1 MTLGEPWDPCDF
13 IREAAKRGHPHN
25 FFDGI
30 SPVLKSAIDASV
42 SQSKAAL
49 VQHRTEVLRRWMLRG
64 QELEPQERELHRS
77 VPQHLS
83 PVLKG
88 KKLWVFEEMLLA
100 SGYGDTSIA
109 SEIGRGFGL
118 TGPIPTSGG
127 LFKPIVK
134 PASMS
139 KECLRAAAPAV
150 RAGILQAPE
159 RAGSSE
165 LDQEVHD
172 ITKEEVAKGWLAGP
186 VPLEQLSETS
196 SLSRRFGVEQRS
208 SGVHKVRP
216 IVNLS
221 ESFFNA
227 TASRTE
233 TIRPH
238 GLDVVCAG
246 IAIRLRTRD
255 RFGLASVPKLK
266 VVDLRKVYKQL
277 GISVDALQDAFLCV
291 PDPVSAKPSIT
302 SVVCCPSGLWLLGCA
317 LLFVHWTMFY
327 EDFIVLVETSLTKH
341 CDLMLGCCWSVLGW
355 AVARDRETLLG
366 LWGSKFASSLRVPS
380 SSRTPQNVKP
390 N

>member
-1 MTLGEPWDPCDF
+1 MRPG
-13 IREAAKRGHPHN
+13 
-25 FFDGI
+25 
-30 SPVLKSAIDASV
+30 V
-42 SQSKAAL
+42 
-49 VQHRTEVLRRWMLRG
+49 
-64 QELEPQERELHRS
+64 
-77 VPQHLS
+77 
-83 PVLKG
+83 
-88 KKLWVFEEMLLA
+88 
-100 SGYGDTSIA
+100 
-109 SEIGRGFGL
+109 
-118 TGPIPTSGG
+118 
-127 LFKPIVK
+127 
-134 PASMS
+134 
-139 KECLRAAAPAV
+139 
-150 RAGILQAPE
+150 LQATE
-159 RAGSSE
+159 RACSSE

-172 ITKEEVAKGWLAGP
+172 ITEEVAKGWLAGP